1 MTGAPKDKIVKAI
14 IEDNENAQ
22 EKYPAAKVQP
32 ESGNLIWYL
41 DSYAGRE
48 LSKQK

>member
-1 MTGAPKDKIVKAI
+1 MKAI

-32 ESGNLIWYL
+32 ASGNLTWYL
-41 DSYAGRE
+41 DSYAGRKLE
-48 LSKQK
+48 QQLDK